1 MNMVMNIRYPDT
13 TGRISRMRNSVRSG
27 WNSHPGLGVQNSNPM
42 LFLSFSATIGQLAQ
56 SPVHSQLEVRKTP
69 EEKAGDDGAYRNGNF
84 EFSCQ
89 IRTFAVIAAVNGTI
103 QASDQRRGR
112 QSTIVPFSLPTN
124 VHILCQDSGAAGQRA
139 SQGHMCT
146 GSGAQNHRLGRYSI
160 NHAKKASRQSAIA
173 GCQQRSA
180 DGSVTTPG

>member
-1 MNMVMNIRYPDT
+1 MNIRYPDT

-69 EEKAGDDGAYRNGNF
+69 EEKAGDDGVYRNGNF

-103 QASDQRRGR
+103 QASGQRRGR

-124 VHILCQDSGAAGQRA
+124 VHILCQVFVTSRHRA
-139 SQGHMCT
+139 SKAICAPGPRCKIT
-146 GSGAQNHRLGRYSI
+146 GWEGTPSIMLRRL
-160 NHAKKASRQSAIA
+160 H
-173 GCQQRSA
+173 
-180 DGSVTTPG
+180 GSLQLPDVSSSPLTVL